1 MNAVNHAPRKRKNTK
16 KEEEEIC
23 LRVKYVRLT
32 DLHLGVSREITFM
45 LHHKP
50 AYGQCRFV
58 SLFKKRKEKF
68 SYPAGAPGIETDD
81 AKPSFIFYPSQ
92 NVAGCEG
99 DLQNRERE

>member
-1 MNAVNHAPRKRKNTK
+1 MRREEKEIIQ

-32 DLHLGVSREITFM
+32 DLHLGVSREITYM

-58 SLFKKRKEKF
+58 SLFF
-68 SYPAGAPGIETDD
+68 
-81 AKPSFIFYPSQ
+81 
-92 NVAGCEG
+92 
-99 DLQNRERE
+99 